1 MKLKLQPTRIF
12 NMFKYEFLS
21 LITQLSVIVPLL
33 YFTQKHIT
41 YFIEIKEENS
51 RNIFLI
57 TVNEYLRFTLMM

>member
-1 MKLKLQPTRIF
+1 
-12 NMFKYEFLS
+12 MFKYECNS
-21 LITQLSVIVPLL
+21 LKQLKKKLSVTVTLL

-57 TVNEYLRFTLMM
+57 TVNEYLCFTLMM

>member
-1 MKLKLQPTRIF
+1 MKLELQPTRIF
-12 NMFKYEFLS
+12 NMFKSEFLS